1 MVKDYY
7 SFNRKIKKLITIFLL
22 VIFTFLVFHIN
33 SKLDIV
39 IGQEK
44 YPLYTETGYLSI
56 SAKSA
61 ILIDADSGRVLWEK
75 YPHRKQSP
83 ASITKIMTAI
93 LAIENGDFKDKVV
106 ISEEATLVG
115 ESEVWLEENEVI
127 TIENL
132 VYSALLFSAN
142 DACYAIAEC
151 IGGSVEKFVKMMNEK
166 VKEIGL
172 SNTKFVN
179 PHGLDNEDNGYGNIS
194 TAYDIAQIARYCM
207 KNPVFA
213 KIVNTRMKVMPGPP
227 SSDEKRYVTNRNKF
241 LNKYEYANGIKTG
254 YTIRAGLCL
263 VASAKKDGIN
273 LIGVVLDS
281 EPGYRDQ
288 DMINLFEYGFSNYKK
303 IDVGI
308 KNPFPNI
315 IIEKD
320 RYYKEVEVNPIDSI
334 NALLK
339 NEEEKNLQTVAKIY
353 ERVDLPIKSGEEIG
367 KIIISIGDNEIDEVN
382 ISSLK
387 NVDIKYN
394 QDCISKIIT
403 SICKD
408 YYKFLTIFL
417 LCILVLLSFKRAL
430 TIKNK
435 KYLRKK

>member
-7 SFNRKIKKLITIFLL
+7 SFNKKIKKLITIFLL
-22 VIFTFLVFHIN
+22 GILTFLVFPIN
-33 SKLDIV
+33 SKLDIAT
-39 IGQEK
+39 GQEK

-61 ILIDADSGRVLWEK
+61 ILIDTDSGRVLWEK

-93 LAIENGDFKDKVV
+93 LAIENGDFKDKIV

-115 ESEVWLEENEVI
+115 ESEVWLEKDEVI
-127 TIENL
+127 TLENL

-142 DACYAIAEC
+142 DACHAIAEY
-151 IGGSVEKFVKMMNEK
+151 ISGSVEKFVKMMNEK

-179 PHGLDNEDNGYGNIS
+179 PHGLDDKDNEHGNVS

-254 YTIRAGLCL
+254 YTIKAGLCL
-263 VASAKKDGIN
+263 VASAKKDDIN

-308 KNPFPNI
+308 KNPFPNL

-320 RYYKEVEVNPIDSI
+320 GYYKEIEVNPIDSI
-334 NALLK
+334 NVLLK
-339 NEEEKNLQTVAKIY
+339 NEEEKDLQIEAEIY
-353 ERVDLPIKSGEEIG
+353 NKVNLPIKSGEEIG
-367 KIIISIGDNEIDEVN
+367 KINISIRDNKIDEVN

-387 NVDIKYN
+387 NVDIKYD
-394 QDCISKIIT
+394 QSDVSKVIP
-403 SICKD
+403 SIWKD
-408 YYKFLTIFL
+408 YYRFLTIFL
-417 LCILVLLSFKRAL
+417 LFILVFLSFKRAL
-430 TIKNK
+430 NLKNK
-435 KYLRKK
+435 RS

>member
-7 SFNRKIKKLITIFLL
+7 LLNKKIKKLITIFLL
-22 VIFTFLVFHIN
+22 GILTFLVFPIN
-33 SKLDIV
+33 SKLDIAT
-39 IGQEK
+39 GQEK
-44 YPLYTETGYLSI
+44 YSLYTETGYLSV

-61 ILIDADSGRVLWEK
+61 ILIDTDSGRVLWEK

-93 LAIENGDFKDKVV
+93 LAIENGDFKDKIV

-115 ESEVWLEENEVI
+115 ESEVWLEKDEVI
-127 TIENL
+127 TLENL

-142 DACYAIAEC
+142 DACHAIAEY
-151 IGGSVEKFVKMMNEK
+151 ISESVEKFVKMMNEK

-172 SNTKFVN
+172 SSTKFVN
-179 PHGLDNEDNGYGNIS
+179 PHGLDNEDNEHGNIS
-194 TAYDIAQIARYCM
+194 SAYDIAQIARYCM

-254 YTIRAGLCL
+254 YTIKAGLCL
-263 VASAKKDGIN
+263 VASAKKDDIN

-308 KNPFPNI
+308 KNPFPNL

-320 RYYKEVEVNPIDSI
+320 GYYKEIEVNPIDSI
-334 NALLK
+334 YILLK
-339 NEEEKNLQTVAKIY
+339 SEEEKDLQIEAEIY
-353 ERVDLPIKSGEEIG
+353 NKVNLPIKSGEEIG
-367 KIIISIGDNEIDEVN
+367 KINIGIGDNKIDEVN

-394 QDCISKIIT
+394 QNDISKIIP
-403 SICKD
+403 SIWKD
-408 YYKFLTIFL
+408 YYGFLIIFL
-417 LCILVLLSFKRAL
+417 LFILIFLSFKRAL
-430 TIKNK
+430 NLKNK
-435 KYLRKK
+435 RS

>member
-7 SFNRKIKKLITIFLL
+7 SFNKKIKKLITIFLL
-22 VIFTFLVFHIN
+22 GILTFLVFPIN
-33 SKLDIV
+33 SKLDIA

-44 YPLYTETGYLSI
+44 YPLYTETGYLSV

-61 ILIDADSGRVLWEK
+61 ILIDTDSGRVLWEK

-115 ESEVWLEENEVI
+115 ESEVWLEEDEVI
-127 TIENL
+127 TFENL

-142 DACYAIAEC
+142 DACHAIAEC
-151 IGGSVEKFVKMMNEK
+151 ISGSVEKFVEMMNEK
-166 VKEIGL
+166 VKEIEL
-172 SNTKFVN
+172 NNTKFVN
-179 PHGLDNEDNGYGNIS
+179 PHGLDDEDNGYGNVS
-194 TAYDIAQIARYCM
+194 TAYDIAQIAKYCM

-254 YTIRAGLCL
+254 YTIKAGLCL
-263 VASAKKDGIN
+263 VASAKKDDIN

-308 KNPFPNI
+308 KNPFPNL

-320 RYYKEVEVNPIDSI
+320 GYYKEIEVNPIDSI
-334 NALLK
+334 NILLRS
-339 NEEEKNLQTVAKIY
+339 EEEKDLQIEAEIY
-353 ERVDLPIKSGEEIG
+353 DKVNLPIKSGEEIG
-367 KIIISIGDNEIDEVN
+367 KINISIVNNEIDEVN

-394 QDCISKIIT
+394 QYDISKIIP
-403 SICKD
+403 SIWKD
-408 YYKFLTIFL
+408 YYRFLTIFL
-417 LCILVLLSFKRAL
+417 LFILVFLSFNRAL
-430 TIKNK
+430 NLKNK
-435 KYLRKK
+435 RS